1 MEVIIL
7 DTAEEA
13 EQFAASIILS
23 KISKESHARLGLATG
38 RTMEGVYSH
47 FVDAHERG
55 LNFSNIRTFNLDEY
69 IGLSPAN
76 EASFYHYMDEHLF
89 KKIDMP
95 LENICIPHG
104 RALDI
109 EVEIKQFEEA
119 ITHAGGIDIQLLG
132 IGNNGHIGFNEPPS
146 SLSSPTRVVTLSEET
161 RRQNAGAFGGN
172 LGRVPTKAITMGLR
186 TILRARQLLL
196 VATGSHK
203 ANAIANAVEG
213 PIRATVPASAIQL
226 HPDPWIVLDR
236 EAAQNLEFID
246 YYKAQAGGSERV
258 ADQLQFIYQYMN

>member
-1 MEVIIL
+1 M
-7 DTAEEA
+7 T
-13 EQFAASIILS
+13 
-23 KISKESHARLGLATG
+23 R
-38 RTMEGVYSH
+38 
-47 FVDAHERG
+47 
-55 LNFSNIRTFNLDEY
+55 FNLS
-69 IGLSPAN
+69 ITRG
-76 EASFYHYMDEHLF
+76 AS
-89 KKIDMP
+89 
-95 LENICIPHG
+95 
-104 RALDI
+104 
-109 EVEIKQFEEA
+109 
-119 ITHAGGIDIQLLG
+119 IDIQLRG
-132 IGNNGHIGFNEPPS
+132 IGNNRHIGFIDPPS

-161 RRQNAGAFGGN
+161 RRQNAGAFGGD
-172 LGRVPTKAITMGLR
+172 LERVPTKAITMGLR

-258 ADQLQFIYQYMN
+258 ADQLQFIYQYMD